1 MAKAKAKITDDVK
14 NQVAEI
20 VKRFNQTVD
29 YPYIARYKGNYL
41 YLDRKT
47 YFGNAVPICRL
58 EYTGDMQNWE
68 FAIYKYSSERYDP
81 EEWMFPGISHVDGT
95 IEGAMKAGMEAYP
108 D

>member
-1 MAKAKAKITDDVK
+1 MARKTLPKEVK
-14 NQVAEI
+14 QQVEEI
-20 VKRFNQTVD
+20 VQRFNKKLD
-29 YPYIARYKGNYL
+29 YPYVIRYRGNYV

-47 YFGNAVPICRL
+47 YFGKAAPICRL
-58 EYTGDMQNWE
+58 EYTGDMNQWG

-81 EEWMFPGISHVDGT
+81 DEWMFPGINHVDGT